1 MAQPEQRGFVFP
13 QNILEIQKQF
23 LNLPLAA
30 VQECVSLIQS
40 CETTHIDDRTKSAIA
55 RISSSADLKNNLVQ
69 LWKAL
74 IWTESGI
81 CMIEGLIAKH
91 AKHHQQ

>member
-1 MAQPEQRGFVFP
+1 MAQSKFVFP

-55 RISSSADLKNNLVQ
+55 HVSSSADLKNNLEQ

-74 IWTESGI
+74 IRNESAF
-81 CMIEGLIAKH
+81 CLIKRLI